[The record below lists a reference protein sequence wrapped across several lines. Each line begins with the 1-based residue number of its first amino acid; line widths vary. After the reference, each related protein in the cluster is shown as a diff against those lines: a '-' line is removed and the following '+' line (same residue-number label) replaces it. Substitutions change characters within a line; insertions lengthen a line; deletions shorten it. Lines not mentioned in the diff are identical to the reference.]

1 MTYCALRSRP
11 PAGDV
16 LDGAGGFGN
25 GSLPTQAEDHRLQCP
40 QIGEQVTAGAGSQ
53 DGQALAPEGV
63 EVGNRRV
70 APALCR
76 AADELCFWLRYSPAD
91 SDSSHSRL
99 GAL

>member
-1 MTYCALRSRP
+1 MAYRIFISRP
-11 PAGDV
+11 PATYIQ
-16 LDGAGGFGN
+16 DGLGGFRCR
-25 GSLPTQAEDHRLQCP
+25 SLPTQAEDNRLQRP
-40 QIGEQVTAGAGSQ
+40 QIGKQVAARAGSQ